1 MRTFLLAAIA
11 AAFLPTIASAAAARP
26 NILIILAD
34 DQGWGDLSLHG
45 NTNLR
50 TPHID
55 SLAKDGARFERFFV
69 QPVCSPT
76 RAELLTGRWHPRG
89 GVHGVSTGAERLDLD
104 ERTIAE
110 AFRTAGYATGCFG
123 KWHNGTQYP
132 YHPNGRG
139 FEEYY
144 GFTSGHWGEYFNP
157 PLDHNGRSVRGRGY
171 ITDDLTERAMAFL
184 GKNAA
189 AGKPSFC
196 YLAYNIP
203 HSPMQVPD
211 KYWQRFE
218 SSALQ
223 LRGGKNENV
232 GHTRAALAMCEN
244 INDNVGRLLEFL
256 QKERLEQ
263 NTLVV
268 YFSDNGPNGQ
278 RWNGGMKGIKGST
291 DEGGVRSPL
300 LIRWPGKVR
309 PGSVITL
316 IAAAVDLYPTLLD
329 LAGVARVGDKPFD
342 GISLAPWLLGKDA
355 PTPNRILFQHWAGRV
370 SARDQ
375 RYRLDTAGRLF
386 DLTEDPG
393 QQKDVAAEHP
403 EITQRL
409 AEAVARWKREVL
421 AKLPKPDR
429 RPFPVG
435 YSEFPRS
442 VLPARDGVPH
452 AGVKRSAP
460 APNCSYFTQW
470 TKPEDR
476 MTWEI
481 EVHTAGRYEAILHYT
496 CPKTDVGSVVE
507 LSLDKA
513 KWTATIAEAHDP
525 TLRGKD
531 QDRVPRRGESYV
543 KDFRSL
549 SLGTVELPAGRAT
562 LTLRATK
569 VAGAQVADVRAVE
582 LILKK

>member
-34 DQGWGDLSLHG
+34 DQGWGDLSLNG